1 MQESNRVEH
10 IDVRYVADLAR
21 IELTP
26 DEEARYGQELDA
38 VLAYVEQ
45 LSRLDVDGIEPT
57 AHAAPVTNVLREDVA
72 GDSLPAEAVLAN
84 APDLVDETLIR
95 VPVVI
100 EEESVG

>member
-1 MQESNRVEH
+1 
-10 IDVRYVADLAR
+10 
-21 IELTP
+21 
-26 DEEARYGQELDA
+26 
-38 VLAYVEQ
+38 
-45 LSRLDVDGIEPT
+45 
-57 AHAAPVTNVLREDVA
+57 VTNVLREDVA